1 LTTKPLEP
9 TRRLTSKE
17 RRVFD
22 RVSNE
27 FEHLSVL
34 DEEQLTQ
41 YAEAVIR
48 YETALKQTRKHPT
61 ISVPVV
67 NRSTGNVT
75 GEKHVRNTAF
85 ATIKESLS
93 QANTLARRLLI
104 DAHSAEKRQRLLTKR
119 ARAAAGKEALV
130 ATASRDDDDLALYSM
145 PEGYEEE

>member
-1 LTTKPLEP
+1 MTSPLEP
-9 TRRLTSKE
+9 TRRLTTRE

-27 FEHLSVL
+27 PEH
-34 DEEQLTQ
+34 LTQ
-41 YAEAVIR
+41 YAEAVAR
-48 YETALKQTRKHPT
+48 YEDALKSTKKHAL

-75 GEKHVRNTAF
+75 GTKQIRNPAF
-85 ATIKESLS
+85 ATLKESLS

-130 ATASRDDDDLALYSM
+130 ASAFHDDDDLALYSM
-145 PEGYEEE
+145 PQGYEEE